1 MAVQPCM
8 EGTPIKKKSFFDSVI
23 CDKCIMS
30 EKIFKEE
37 EILKILVNCK
47 YGRVPNKYIIT
58 LKNMSEKIIGGYYY

>member
-1 MAVQPCM
+1 
-8 EGTPIKKKSFFDSVI
+8 
-23 CDKCIMS
+23 MS